1 MNSSKLI
8 PVSEAAKRIGITRQ
22 RLHKLIANQQI
33 KAFRLGRYHYIEETE
48 LERYAGLPEGKP
60 YAPRTTD
67 KNSVDNCQ

>member
-1 MNSSKLI
+1 MDNSTLI

-33 KAFRLGRYHYIEETE
+33 RAVRLGRYHYIEEAE
-48 LERYAGLPEGKP
+48 LERYLQLPEGKP

-67 KNSVDNCQ
+67 ENSIDN